1 MDYRGAWAGEAA
13 RSKEG
18 LGNRGVRVV
27 AKEGKQNAGSKAN
40 TGLRVA
46 SGRIFSPQPL
56 RFAESRSLKDR
67 EITQW
72 SRNIAHNDQVAT
84 QTQKEE
90 SNSPSIF
97 SHIWNMVFRSVFY
110 RRQTEERTTK
120 IL

>member
-1 MDYRGAWAGEAA
+1 MGGGSSQEQGRTREQ
-13 RSKEG
+13 
-18 LGNRGVRVV
+18 RVLRAV

-56 RFAESRSLKDR
+56 LFAESRSLKDR

-72 SRNIAHNDQVAT
+72 SRNISHDGQVAT
-84 QTQKEE
+84 QPQKEE

-120 IL
+120 ILYVV